1 MLDIIKSHLNEEM
14 SREEKIHLV
23 REDLQL
29 IILKTLYDI
38 GMFGHLAF
46 VGGTALRILFDLRR
60 FSEDLDFSLIRGKG
74 YNFIKFSRAIE
85 YQLKKYGF
93 DVDVKKND
101 LRIVQRIMFRFKN
114 ILMGLGLSNMRE
126 QKLSI
131 GLEIDARP
139 PEGWKTNLSLI
150 SKVFVFTVTHYDVA
164 SLYATKIH
172 ACFFRKYIKGRD
184 FYDLVWYLGKKILP
198 NFILLNNA
206 IAQTESKKIVVTET
220 NFREFLLEKMT
231 KIDFV
236 KVRKDVERFLV
247 DKGEL
252 KLLNK
257 KLIKELLSR

>member
-1 MLDIIKSHLNEEM
+1 MLDIIKSHLNDGM

-29 IILKTLYDI
+29 VLLKTLYDI
-38 GMFGHLAF
+38 GMFRNLAF
-46 VGGTALRILFDLRR
+46 VGGTALRILFGLKR
-60 FSEDLDFSLIRGKG
+60 FSEDLDFTLIRKKG
-74 YNFIKFSRAIE
+74 YNFNKFSRAIE
-85 YQLKKYGF
+85 YQLEKYGLNI
-93 DVDVKKND
+93 DVKKND
-101 LRIVQRIMFRFKN
+101 LRVVQRIMFRFKN

-150 SKVFVFTVTHYDVA
+150 SKFFVFTVTHYDLP
-164 SLYATKIH
+164 SLYATKLH
-172 ACFFRKYIKGRD
+172 ACFFRKYVKGRD

-198 NFILLNNA
+198 NFLLLSNA
-206 IAQTESKKIVVTET
+206 IAQTESKKVVVTEE
-220 NFREFLLEKMT
+220 NFEEFLLEKMM
-231 KIDFV
+231 KVDFV

-257 KLIKELLSR
+257 KLIKELLIR